1 MAAVKTAVTNNL
13 LGILQ
18 ATRRRG
24 KPKRGHSVDGTHY
37 FDFNRCTRLVW
48 RCVRVMKSNTNKG
61 AGIPVVFSRAT
72 GCELPRRK
80 VLRD

>member
-24 KPKRGHSVDGTHY
+24 KPKRRHTVDGTHY
-37 FDFNRCTRLVW
+37 FDFNGCTRLVR
-48 RCVRVMKSNTNKG
+48 RCLRVVRERGFRWCSHVT
-61 AGIPVVFSRAT
+61 T